1 MSDNFDWVLQSIGVL
16 SVQCPN
22 HPDRHSGHY
31 HWKPRESQSAGRQV
45 EVDNRSLDRRRGDQD
60 LGLCPVSLG
69 PGGGDYGPQS
79 RGPSGSYF
87 DRPALTEQQAH
98 DVVENAV
105 KKWNPDLEVG
115 KIKDGGSFF
124 EAEILTEEK
133 EVFGR
138 LAVDKQSGQIRVI
151 Y

>member
-1 MSDNFDWVLQSIGVL
+1 MKKLIGISIMAVLLLGITGL
-16 SVQCPN
+16 SNVPIL
-22 HPDRHSGHY
+22 G
-31 HWKPRESQSAGRQV
+31 AGPAIACGCAYQ
-45 EVDNRSLDRRRGDQD
+45 G
-60 LGLCPVSLG
+60 GA

-79 RGPSGSYF
+79 QGPSGSYF
-87 DRPALTEQQAH
+87 DRPALTQQQAH

-115 KIKDGGSFF
+115 KIKDGGSFY

-133 EVFGR
+133 EIFGR

>member
-1 MSDNFDWVLQSIGVL
+1 MKRWIGIISVAVLLLGVTGFSDLPIVGPGPAFACG
-16 SVQCPN
+16 C
-22 HPDRHSGHY
+22 
-31 HWKPRESQSAGRQV
+31 A
-45 EVDNRSLDRRRGDQD
+45 
-60 LGLCPVSLG
+60 LGG
-69 PGGGDYGPQS
+69 GAPGGGDYGPQS

>member
-1 MSDNFDWVLQSIGVL
+1 MEGIEMKKWLGITVMAVLLLGITGISNLPIFG
-16 SVQCPN
+16 
-22 HPDRHSGHY
+22 PDQAYACGCAY
-31 HWKPRESQSAGRQV
+31 
-45 EVDNRSLDRRRGDQD
+45 RG
-60 LGLCPVSLG
+60 GA

-79 RGPSGSYF
+79 RGQSGSYF
-87 DRPALTEQQAH
+87 DRPALTQQQAH

-115 KIKDGGSFF
+115 KIKDGGSFY

>member
-1 MSDNFDWVLQSIGVL
+1 MRLFKLGGIEMKRWLGIIVMAILLLGITGFSNLPIVGPDQAFACGCAL
-16 SVQCPN
+16 S
-22 HPDRHSGHY
+22 GG
-31 HWKPRESQSAGRQV
+31 A
-45 EVDNRSLDRRRGDQD
+45 
-60 LGLCPVSLG
+60 

-79 RGPSGSYF
+79 RGQAGPQSRGQSGSYF
-87 DRPALTEQQAH
+87 DRPALTQQQAH

-105 KKWNPDLEVG
+105 KKWNPGLEVG
-115 KIKDGGSFF
+115 EIKDGGSFY